1 MVANGDCYNMKN
13 NSVHFVGIGGIG
25 VSALAAWFLK
35 EGWGVSGSDL
45 EASEIT
51 VSLGRNGADIK
62 IGPHHKKNVPNGAT
76 LLVHTAAAHSNPE
89 INEGRRRKI
98 RVKSYAEA
106 LGDLTRKHLTVAVA
120 GSHGK
125 STTTAL
131 VALILTAAG
140 FDPTVIIGTKLREF
154 ADPNDWR
161 DVWLSPGRSVGA
173 NFRKGS
179 SPILVIEADEWGGSF
194 WNYSPAIAVVTN
206 VDKEHL
212 DFYKTERRVRLAF
225 QKFIMRLQPGGHL
238 VVNADDEAASRIARS
253 LIKKHPSRFRKKIHF
268 YSLNSPEAARVRA
281 FTALPGR
288 HNAGNAM
295 AACATARILNIPPEI
310 VERVLADF
318 EGAWRR
324 FEPIG
329 KISGSQVIA
338 DYAHHP
344 QEIKSTLEAAR
355 GRFGSK
361 KIIVVFQPHQY
372 ERTRDLFK
380 DFETAFDGADLVCLL
395 DIYEVAGRERN
406 RRDPKVN
413 AFHLARAIA
422 NRGVDARYVA
432 YPSQLREFLE
442 NEAGP
447 NSVILMMGAGS
458 IWKLGQEVLQS

>member
-179 SPILVIEADEWGGSF
+179 SPILVIEADEWNG
-194 WNYSPAIAVVTN
+194 PA
-206 VDKEHL
+206 
-212 DFYKTERRVRLAF
+212 R
-225 QKFIMRLQPGGHL
+225 P
-238 VVNADDEAASRIARS
+238 
-253 LIKKHPSRFRKKIHF
+253 
-268 YSLNSPEAARVRA
+268 
-281 FTALPGR
+281 
-288 HNAGNAM
+288 
-295 AACATARILNIPPEI
+295 
-310 VERVLADF
+310 
-318 EGAWRR
+318 
-324 FEPIG
+324 
-329 KISGSQVIA
+329 
-338 DYAHHP
+338 
-344 QEIKSTLEAAR
+344 
-355 GRFGSK
+355 
-361 KIIVVFQPHQY
+361 
-372 ERTRDLFK
+372 
-380 DFETAFDGADLVCLL
+380 
-395 DIYEVAGRERN
+395 
-406 RRDPKVN
+406 
-413 AFHLARAIA
+413 
-422 NRGVDARYVA
+422 
-432 YPSQLREFLE
+432 
-442 NEAGP
+442 
-447 NSVILMMGAGS
+447 
-458 IWKLGQEVLQS
+458 